1 MQEMQDSKHRKYVH
15 QVIGETYDQLTYL
28 DLYGQS
34 VLVFVLVTI
43 VVILVFVGCKVV
55 RVKEQLAKNWVAER
69 CKPMNLPFAGWINAP
84 KGTSAV
90 QYTKDNFHYC
100 LNQILQ
106 ESSSTAL
113 QPYQYML
120 SSLTQIFGKMG
131 ESLNQTREASASLRN
146 GIGSFASNVMG
157 RLLNIVIPIQ
167 TMFIA
172 LMDTFQK
179 IQGVMTAS
187 LYTMMGSYNTLQSLM
202 GAIIELIIKLLV
214 VMAALIVGL
223 WASPV
228 TFPAAASMSAV
239 FVSISVPLA
248 IIVAFM
254 SQVLHV
260 KTGAKIPKLPKMR
273 CFDPYTPIPL
283 LHNQRQY
290 MKDIKPG
297 TVLADGSYVTATM
310 KVTAK
315 DLPMFQLN
323 GTIVSGNHMVYYKP
337 MHGLADHDANAAAGR
352 WISVSDHPLAK
363 PIPMVDYKEA
373 YVYCLNTSNKQIQL
387 GDGLVYA
394 DWDELYGEN
403 LEFVLSCNFIER
415 RSNISKSLDRCFHRR
430 SMVRL
435 LYGSKRIDEIRIG
448 DHVWNGGIV
457 YGIVCVHQEFNTEP
471 MYNLLVTSK
480 CFDIGPYTHMDY
492 NHAVDALL
500 DLKKILSV

>member
-1 MQEMQDSKHRKYVH
+1 MQDIH
-15 QVIGETYDQLTYL
+15 QVVGETYDQLTYL

-34 VLVFVLVTI
+34 VLVFLLVTI
-43 VVILVFVGCKVV
+43 VVILVAVGSKVV

-84 KGTSAV
+84 QGTSAV

-113 QPYQYML
+113 QPYQYIL
-120 SSLTQIFGKMG
+120 SSLTQLFGQMG
-131 ESLNQTREASASLRN
+131 ESLNQTRDASASLRN

-167 TMFIA
+167 AMFIA

-273 CFDPYTPIPL
+273 CFDPYTRIPL
-283 LHNQRQY
+283 LHHQTQY
-290 MKDIKPG
+290 IKDVKPG
-297 TVLADGSYVTATM
+297 AVLADGSYVTATM
-310 KVTAK
+310 KLTAK

-323 GTIVSGNHMVYYKP
+323 GTIVSGNHQVYC
-337 MHGLADHDANAAAGR
+337 HGSGR
-352 WISVSDHPLAK
+352 WMPVSDHPLAK

-373 YVYCLNTSNKQIQL
+373 YVYCLNTSTKQIQL
-387 GDGLVYA
+387 GDGVVYA

-403 LEFVLSCNFIER
+403 LEFILSCNFIER

-457 YGIVCVHQEFNTEP
+457 YGIVRVFQEFNPEEP

-492 NHAVDALL
+492 NHAVDTLL